1 MSNQERIE
9 ALRTR
14 HAALDQELDDENHR
28 PYPDFE
34 HVNRIKREKLKLK
47 DEMVRLS
54 HMGVG
59 AG

>member
-28 PYPDFE
+28 PHPDFDQ
-34 HVNRIKREKLKLK
+34 VNRIKREKLKIK
-47 DEMVRLS
+47 DEMARSS
-54 HMGVG
+54 HMPAE

>member
-54 HMGVG
+54 HTSVGVS
-59 AG
+59 